1 MMGYTDGGVTHGPTG
16 LKKLRLGKS
25 QDLSFRPSYKGPVKL
40 TQCPDCASGYR
51 NSKKVGSNEM
61 SSVVCRRHLGN
72 QVLAS
77 PD

>member
-1 MMGYTDGGVTHGPTG
+1 MSYIDADVDRKVTG
-16 LKKLRLGKS
+16 LKKLRLGKPTG
-25 QDLSFRPSYKGPVKL
+25 LEFRPSWKGPTKL
-40 TQCPDCASGYR
+40 NQCPDCASGYR

-72 QVLAS
+72 RVLAS